1 MAKKEI
7 TSKVT
12 DMSIEFM
19 DNGYNI
25 RYSGRDADDDWV
37 EARLVMTDIN
47 AVIDHLRMIDETLT
61 HDV

>member
-1 MAKKEI
+1 MAKKQI
-7 TSKVT
+7 VSKVT
-12 DMSIEFM
+12 DVSIEFM

-47 AVIDHLRMIDETLT
+47 AVIEHLRMIDETLT
-61 HDV
+61 LDV